1 MKLSEV
7 EKNVIILLHQDEFS
21 ERAISRITGH
31 HRNTVKKYIAEY
43 YDELIESIQADPVK
57 IYTINMLGFW
67 MITIGVIFL
76 MVAGLYHIINM

>member
-31 HRNTVKKYIAEY
+31 HRKTVKKYIAEY